1 MTTGTVLETV
11 GQYSTGPDE
20 LELRPIQYGT
30 DQAARESN
38 ERTSNERT
46 SNEETGLTKWNLF
59 RVVAAS
65 ISFFFAGNNDG
76 SLGALTPYILRT
88 YNVGTEYIALIYG
101 ASFLGWLFAA
111 ATNSHLIRY
120 LGLGAILTLGAV
132 IQIIAHALRCWTPP
146 FALYVVT
153 FFIQALGMA
162 YNESHANTF
171 VASLDGAHRL
181 LGFIHAMYA
190 LGTLVSPFVATAIAS
205 STGTR
210 WPLFYV
216 YLVGIGLIN
225 AIAVGAMFRDTLQI
239 HPRSTTIEDTQ
250 VPSPGTASRSK
261 RANRDIIATLKSPP
275 VYLLSLFYFFMLGTG
290 ITASGWVV
298 EFLIQA
304 RGGQLPE
311 VGYVPA
317 ALAGGIFLGRVLLAE
332 PTHRF
337 GERRMTMLYCILML
351 ALQLI
356 FWLVPNLISSAVSL
370 CLLGFFFGP
379 MFATGMSIGSKLFAK
394 DIQPTALGF
403 VFVLAQAGGSFFPSI
418 TGIIASRAGVKVMQ
432 PILVGLIVA
441 MGISWAM
448 VPKVEKRDE

>member
-1 MTTGTVLETV
+1 M
-11 GQYSTGPDE
+11 
-20 LELRPIQYGT
+20 
-30 DQAARESN
+30 QAM
-38 ERTSNERT
+38 
-46 SNEETGLTKWNLF
+46 
-59 RVVAAS
+59 
-65 ISFFFAGNNDG
+65 
-76 SLGALTPYILRT
+76 
-88 YNVGTEYIALIYG
+88 
-101 ASFLGWLFAA
+101 
-111 ATNSHLIRY
+111 
-120 LGLGAILTLGAV
+120 
-132 IQIIAHALRCWTPP
+132 
-146 FALYVVT
+146 
-153 FFIQALGMA
+153 GMA

-171 VASLDGAHRL
+171 VASQHNSHRL

-205 STGTR
+205 KAQAR
-210 WPLFYV
+210 WPLFYT
-216 YLVGIGLIN
+216 YLVGIGVVNTLAV
-225 AIAVGAMFRDTLQI
+225 AIMFRDTLKLHAKAI
-239 HPRSTTIEDTQ
+239 PSEVAQ
-250 VPSPGTASRSK
+250 VTHAGSRNK
-261 RANRDIIATLKSPP
+261 RANQDIIATLKAPP

-304 RGGQLPE
+304 RQGRLPD

-337 GERRMTMLYCILML
+337 GERRMTMIYCVLML
-351 ALQLI
+351 ALQLV

-403 VFVLAQAGGSFFPSI
+403 VFVLAQAGGSFFPAV

-441 MGISWAM
+441 MGISWAL
-448 VPKVEKRDE
+448 VPKVKKREE

>member
-1 MTTGTVLETV
+1 MPTETILAPSVEHPKALE
-11 GQYSTGPDE
+11 D
-20 LELRPIQYGT
+20 LELRPTQQT
-30 DQAARESN
+30 HERSARESE
-38 ERTSNERT
+38 ERASTENTS
-46 SNEETGLTKWNLF
+46 LTKSNLL
-59 RVVAAS
+59 RVIAAS
-65 ISFFFAGNNDG
+65 LSFFFAGNNDG

-88 YNVGTEYIALIYG
+88 YNVGTEYVALIYG
-101 ASFLGWLFAA
+101 ATFFGWLFAA

-132 IQIIAHALRCWTPP
+132 IQIGAHALRCWTPP
-146 FALYVVT
+146 FGLYVVT
-153 FFIQALGMA
+153 FFLQAMGMA
-162 YNESHANTF
+162 YNESHANTY
-171 VASLDGAHRL
+171 VASLHRAHRL

-205 STGTR
+205 SAGHR
-210 WPLFYV
+210 WPLFYI
-216 YLVGIGLIN
+216 YLVGIGAIN
-225 AIAVGAMFRDTLQI
+225 ALAVAIMFRDTLQI
-239 HPRSTTIEDTQ
+239 HPRA
-250 VPSPGTASRSK
+250 TATADAQGVSSEHTSRSK
-261 RANRDIIATLKSPP
+261 RANHDILTTLKSPP

-304 RGGQLPE
+304 RNGRLPD

-332 PTHRF
+332 PTYRF
-337 GERRMTMLYCILML
+337 GERRMTMLYCVLIL
-351 ALQLI
+351 ALQLV

-403 VFVLAQAGGSFFPSI
+403 VFVLAQAGGSFFPAV
-418 TGIIASRAGVKVMQ
+418 TGVIASRAGVKVMQ

-441 MGISWAM
+441 MGVSWIL
-448 VPKVEKRDE
+448 VPKVKKRDE